1 MPVGWSLYG
10 GCLQGS
16 SGRGGQVPIT
26 KADLPCSALLC
37 VSNEVFHS
45 DSDTKM
51 QLAEVFGLLL
61 LVIGNKCHL
70 LDSYQK
76 KKMSNV
82 NDTKNKA
89 KNQNVWVALV

>member
-1 MPVGWSLYG
+1 MPVGQSLYG

-16 SGRGGQVPIT
+16 SGHGGQVPIT

-37 VSNEVFHS
+37 ASNEVFHS

-61 LVIGNKCHL
+61 LVIGNK
-70 LDSYQK
+70 
-76 KKMSNV
+76 
-82 NDTKNKA
+82 
-89 KNQNVWVALV
+89 